1 MLLVYDTIISRS
13 TFLAKLFYQMSI
25 AKYKIFF
32 KTTPALNIPGGST
45 NNIMK
50 TIIAMTIGAGLAL
63 AQAPAPA
70 APAAPAAEKGK
81 APEGKGKGGEKG
93 KAPEGKGAEK
103 GKAAEKGK

>member
-70 APAAPAAEKGK
+70 PAAPAAEKGK
-81 APEGKGKGGEKG
+81 GGEKGKAGDKG
-93 KAPEGKGAEK
+93 KAPEGKGGEK